1 MDTLPPPHVGD
12 DLASSPVER
21 VAAVVALKTL
31 PAAKSRMSSLPDA
44 LRERLARCMALDT
57 LSALAPAV
65 DQVLVVSDQ
74 PDLPAALL
82 RADLPIRVI
91 AEPSDPGTAGD
102 LAHGGG
108 SLNRALAH
116 GDDRLR
122 RDGIEVVL
130 ACVGDLPALRTTS
143 VRRVIAA
150 SHRPATVLPRRPRRP
165 RDHDADCPR
174 RTPESVVRKGDLVR
188 PNDRLGE
195 PTSTVGGPGPGPRR
209 GARRPLGCG
218 HVGRSPVR
226 RISSAR
232 VRRPPLLLDPS
243 SGAPGRYLALEVVG
257 RQQESFTVLADGFA
271 ESVPER
277 AYDGDP
283 ALLVPGRRVHA
294 VRVAGALRC
303 WA

>member
-1 MDTLPPPHVGD
+1 MDTLPPSHVGD

-31 PAAKSRMSSLPDA
+31 PAAKSRMSSLPGA

-82 RADLPIRVI
+82 RANLPVRVI
-91 AEPSDPGTAGD
+91 AEPTDPAHAGD

-116 GDDRLR
+116 GDDLLR
-122 RDGIEVVL
+122 RDGVAVVL
-130 ACVGDLPALRTTS
+130 ACVGDLPALRTAS

-150 SHRPATVLPRRPRRP
+150 SLGRPRCFLPDHESRGSTMLITRGVPLNPLYGSETLSDHTIGSASRHRRSAALALDLGDLADARRDVDTLADLRFANLIGTGPAT
-165 RDHDADCPR
+165 A
-174 RTPESVVRKGDLVR
+174 S
-188 PNDRLGE
+188 
-195 PTSTVGGPGPGPRR
+195 
-209 GARRPLGCG
+209 
-218 HVGRSPVR
+218 
-226 RISSAR
+226 
-232 VRRPPLLLDPS
+232 LLDPA
-243 SGAPGRYLALEVVG
+243 SGAPGRYLVLEVLG
-257 RQQESFTVLADGFA
+257 RRGPSFTVLADGVP

>member
-12 DLASSPVER
+12 DLASSLVER

-82 RADLPIRVI
+82 RANLPIRVI
-91 AEPSDPGTAGD
+91 AEPADPAPAGD

-116 GDDRLR
+116 GADRLLT
-122 RDGIEVVL
+122 DGIEVVL

-150 SHRPATVLPRRPRRP
+150 SLDRPRCFLADHDGRGTTMLVARGVPLNPLYGREIVSDRTVGSASRHRRSAAQALDLADVPDARWDVDTLADLRSANLIGTGPAT
-165 RDHDADCPR
+165 
-174 RTPESVVRKGDLVR
+174 S
-188 PNDRLGE
+188 
-195 PTSTVGGPGPGPRR
+195 
-209 GARRPLGCG
+209 
-218 HVGRSPVR
+218 
-226 RISSAR
+226 
-232 VRRPPLLLDPS
+232 LLLDPS
-243 SGAPGRYLALEVVG
+243 SGAPGRYLDLQVVG

>member
-44 LRERLARCMALDT
+44 LRERLARCMAMDT

-65 DQVLVVSDQ
+65 DRVLVVSDQ

-82 RADLPIRVI
+82 RANLPIRVI
-91 AEPSDPGTAGD
+91 AEPTDPGHAGD
-102 LAHGGG
+102 LGHGGG

-116 GDDRLR
+116 GADQLR
-122 RDGIEVVL
+122 TDGIGVIL

-150 SHRPATVLPRRPRRP
+150 SLGRPRCFLADHDGRGTTMLVARGVPLNPLYGREIRSDRTVGSAIRHRRSAALALDLDEVPDARWDVDTLADLRSASLMGTGPAT
-165 RDHDADCPR
+165 A
-174 RTPESVVRKGDLVR
+174 S
-188 PNDRLGE
+188 
-195 PTSTVGGPGPGPRR
+195 
-209 GARRPLGCG
+209 
-218 HVGRSPVR
+218 
-226 RISSAR
+226 
-232 VRRPPLLLDPS
+232 LLDPV
-243 SGAPGRYLALEVVG
+243 SGVPGHYLALEVVG
-257 RQQESFTVLADGFA
+257 RQEQRFTVIADGVQ
-271 ESVPER
+271 ESVPEL

-303 WA
+303 WG